1 MGLDRRRQL
10 TDIDW
15 KEPNM
20 RWSGVV
26 ITLSLATAL
35 ALVLQAEQAPAPA
48 GAPGQGAGARQG
60 GPATPGARPG
70 GPGAPGG
77 GRQGGG
83 RAGATGAPIGG
94 TLTPAVPD
102 ARGWG
107 WQVKASIN
115 PATPRPFYNK
125 AKELLFQDKQ
135 ITSYTM
141 STYNPDLYCEVGK
154 HYDYIWF
161 EMQHSTMSYD
171 DVRRMLL
178 TCPGVGAAPML
189 RMSDALESSI
199 QKATD
204 LGAIGIIVPTV
215 DDALEAR
222 DAARFARYPP
232 VGRRSSGGG
241 SFGQVWPGVNYRATV
256 NDNMLVT
263 VMIETLE
270 GVANAEEIAAT
281 HGVDV
286 ILIGNNDLSSFSGWN
301 QNDPRY
307 QDALIKVHD
316 AALKYGKYFGNA
328 GAQYLN
334 GYVLS
339 ADTRMVQ
346 NGPARDGWTPPR
358 GGGPG
363 GAGRGA
369 PAPGRGRG
377 DNLPE
382 PDPEPVIGLPG
393 GAPPA
398 PGRGGRGQ

>member
-1 MGLDRRRQL
+1 MQHW
-10 TDIDW
+10 I
-15 KEPNM
+15 
-20 RWSGVV
+20 VV
-26 ITLSLATAL
+26 ACLAAGF
-35 ALVLQAEQAPAPA
+35 ALVLPGNAVRAFLQPTAEQGPAPAPA
-48 GAPGQGAGARQG
+48 GTPAQGGARQG
-60 GPATPGARPG
+60 GGRTGGAAAAAATR
-70 GPGAPGG
+70 
-77 GRQGGG
+77 
-83 RAGATGAPIGG
+83 APIGG
-94 TLTPAVPD
+94 TLTPAKAD

-107 WQVKASIN
+107 WQVKASVN

-125 AKELLFQDKQ
+125 AKELLFEDKQ

-141 STYNPDLYCEVGK
+141 SSYNPELYCELRR
-154 HYDYIWF
+154 HFDYIWF

-171 DVRRMLL
+171 EVRRMLL
-178 TCPGVGAAPML
+178 ACPGRDGAAPMI
-189 RMSDALESSI
+189 RMPDALESSI
-199 QKATD
+199 QRATD

-222 DAARFARYPP
+222 DAARFSRYPP

-241 SFGQVWPGVNYRATV
+241 SFGQVWPGLNYRATV
-256 NDNMLVT
+256 NDNMLVV

-286 ILIGNNDLSSFSGWN
+286 VLIGNNDLSSFSGWS

-346 NGPARDGWTPPR
+346 NGPARDGWTPPAR
-358 GGGPG
+358 GG

-369 PAPGRGRG
+369 APAGRGRG
-377 DNLPE
+377 DSTPE

-393 GAPPA
+393 GAQPGTSTPA

>member
-1 MGLDRRRQL
+1 
-10 TDIDW
+10 
-15 KEPNM
+15 M
-20 RWSGVV
+20 RWQQCGLTAVV
-26 ITLSLATAL
+26 AMGL
-35 ALVLQAEQAPAPA
+35 ALVLQADQGRGDAAAPA
-48 GAPGQGAGARQG
+48 GGPGQGGGRTGGARAAG
-60 GPATPGARPG
+60 
-70 GPGAPGG
+70 PGG
-77 GRQGGG
+77 GRAG
-83 RAGATGAPIGG
+83 GATGAPIGG
-94 TLTPAVPD
+94 TIPLTPVD

-107 WQVKASIN
+107 WQVKALMN
-115 PATPRPFYNK
+115 PATPRPLYNK

-135 ITSYTM
+135 VTSYTI
-141 STYNPDLYCEVGK
+141 STFNPDLYCEVGK
-154 HYDYIWF
+154 HYDFVWF

-171 DVRRMLL
+171 EVRRMLL
-178 TCPGVGAAPML
+178 TCPNVGAAPML

-222 DAARFARYPP
+222 DAARFSRYPP

-241 SFGQVWPGVNYRATV
+241 SFGQVWPGINYRATV

-286 ILIGNNDLSSFSGWN
+286 VLIGNNDLSSFSGWQ

-307 QDALIKVHD
+307 QDALITVRN

-334 GYVLS
+334 GYALS

-346 NGPARDGWTPPR
+346 NGPARDGWTAPR

-363 GAGRGA
+363 RGA
-369 PAPGRGRG
+369 APAGGARGAAT
-377 DNLPE
+377 PE

-393 GAPPA
+393 GVPPA
-398 PGRGGRGQ
+398 STPGRGGRGQ

>member
-1 MGLDRRRQL
+1 MRWQHCGLTAVVVMGL
-10 TDIDW
+10 
-15 KEPNM
+15 
-20 RWSGVV
+20 
-26 ITLSLATAL
+26 AL
-35 ALVLQAEQAPAPA
+35 ILQAEQGTGNAPA
-48 GAPGQGAGARQG
+48 GGA
-60 GPATPGARPG
+60 
-70 GPGAPGG
+70 G

-83 RAGATGAPIGG
+83 RPGGAAAAAPIGG
-94 TLTPAVPD
+94 TLTPTALD

-107 WQVKASIN
+107 WQVKASLN
-115 PATPRPFYNK
+115 PATPRPLYNK
-125 AKELLFQDKQ
+125 AKELLLQDKA
-135 ITSYTM
+135 ITSYTIAA
-141 STYNPDLYCEVGK
+141 YNPDLYCEVGK

-171 DVRRMLL
+171 EVRRMIL
-178 TCPGVGAAPML
+178 TCPGVGAAPMI
-189 RMSDALESSI
+189 RMPDALESSI
-199 QKATD
+199 QRATD

-222 DAARFARYPP
+222 DAARFSRYPP
-232 VGRRSSGGG
+232 FGRRSSGGG

-286 ILIGNNDLSSFSGWN
+286 VLMGNNDLSSFSGWS

-307 QDALIKVHD
+307 QDALVKVRD

-334 GYVLS
+334 GYVLRP
-339 ADTRMVQ
+339 DTRMVQ

-358 GGGPG
+358 GGGAG
-363 GAGRGA
+363 GGRGTA
-369 PAPGRGRG
+369 PGGRGRG
-377 DNLPE
+377 DSVPE

-393 GAPPA
+393 SSPAPTPPAA

>member
-1 MGLDRRRQL
+1 
-10 TDIDW
+10 
-15 KEPNM
+15 M
-20 RWSGVV
+20 RIRHV
-26 ITLSLATAL
+26 IMVASLATGIAL
-35 ALVLQAEQAPAPA
+35 TVPGIVTAFRPDEAPPQAPAPQ
-48 GAPGQGAGARQG
+48 AP
-60 GPATPGARPG
+60 
-70 GPGAPGG
+70 PGG
-77 GRQGGG
+77 GRGAQGGG
-83 RAGATGAPIGG
+83 RAGGGAAAAANRPPIGG
-94 TLTPAVPD
+94 TLTPAKAD
-102 ARGWG
+102 ERGWG
-107 WQVKASIN
+107 WAVKASIN

-125 AKELLFQDKQ
+125 AKELLFQDQQ
-135 ITSYTM
+135 ITSYTL
-141 STYNPDLYCEVGK
+141 STYNPELYCELRK
-154 HYDYIWF
+154 HFDYIWF

-171 DVRRMLL
+171 EVRRMLL
-178 TCPGVGAAPML
+178 TCPGRDGAAPMI
-189 RMSDALESSI
+189 RMPDALESSI
-199 QKATD
+199 QRATD

-222 DAARFARYPP
+222 DAARFSRFPP
-232 VGRRSSGGG
+232 FGRRSSGGG

-256 NDNMLVT
+256 NDNMLVV

-286 ILIGNNDLSSFSGWN
+286 VLIGNNDLVSFSGWQ

-363 GAGRGA
+363 RGA
-369 PAPGRGRG
+369 APGGAPGRG
-377 DNLPE
+377 NAPE
-382 PDPEPVIGLPG
+382 PDPEPVLGLPG
-393 GAPPA
+393 K
-398 PGRGGRGQ
+398 

>member
-1 MGLDRRRQL
+1 MRIVTCVIGASLTAVLAMG
-10 TDIDW
+10 
-15 KEPNM
+15 
-20 RWSGVV
+20 
-26 ITLSLATAL
+26 
-35 ALVLQAEQAPAPA
+35 LQAEQGPPPA
-48 GAPGQGAGARQG
+48 
-60 GPATPGARPG
+60 
-70 GPGAPGG
+70 
-77 GRQGGG
+77 QGGG
-83 RAGATGAPIGG
+83 RGAGSEPGKLIGG
-94 TLTPAVPD
+94 TLTPAKAD

-107 WQVKASIN
+107 WQVKASVSPN
-115 PATPRPFYNK
+115 TPRPFYNK
-125 AKELLFQDKQ
+125 AKELLFQDQ
-135 ITSYTM
+135 RITSYTIA
-141 STYNPDLYCEVGK
+141 SYDEAFYCEVAK
-154 HYDYIWF
+154 HFDYVWF

-171 DVRRMLL
+171 EVRRMILA
-178 TCPGVGAAPML
+178 CPRAGAAPMI
-189 RMSDALESSI
+189 RMPDALESSI
-199 QKATD
+199 QRATD

-222 DAARFARYPP
+222 DAARFSRYPP

-241 SFGQVWPGVNYRATV
+241 SFGQAWPGVNYRATY
-256 NDNMLVT
+256 NDNVLVT

-286 ILIGNNDLSSFSGWN
+286 VMIGNNDLTSFSGWP

-358 GGGPG
+358 GGGAGRTG
-363 GAGRGA
+363 GQGAPAGRGGRSNA
-369 PAPGRGRG
+369 PP
-377 DNLPE
+377 
-382 PDPEPVIGLPG
+382 PDPEPVLGLPG
-393 GAPPA
+393 GPQPGTTTP

>member
-1 MGLDRRRQL
+1 MRVHNMFLVACL
-10 TDIDW
+10 TASFVMAI
-15 KEPNM
+15 
-20 RWSGVV
+20 
-26 ITLSLATAL
+26 
-35 ALVLQAEQAPAPA
+35 QADQNPAAPA
-48 GAPGQGAGARQG
+48 GTPGQG
-60 GPATPGARPG
+60 
-70 GPGAPGG
+70 GG

-83 RAGATGAPIGG
+83 RAGGAPAGTANRAPIGG
-94 TLTPAVPD
+94 TLTPAKPD
-102 ARGWG
+102 ERGWG

-141 STYNPDLYCEVGK
+141 SSYNPELYCELRK
-154 HYDYIWF
+154 HFDYIWF

-171 DVRRMLL
+171 EIRRMLL
-178 TCPGVGAAPML
+178 TCPGADGAAPMI
-189 RMSDALESSI
+189 RTSDALESTI
-199 QKATD
+199 QKVTD
-204 LGAIGIIVPTV
+204 LGAIGVIVPTV

-222 DAARFARYPP
+222 DAARFSRYPP
-232 VGRRSSGGG
+232 FGRRSSGGG
-241 SFGQVWPGVNYRATV
+241 SFGQVWPGVNYRQTI
-256 NDNMLVT
+256 NDNILVV
-263 VMIETLE
+263 VMIKTLE

-286 ILIGNNDLSSFSGWN
+286 VLIGNNDLASFSGWS

-346 NGPARDGWTPPR
+346 NGPARDGWTAPR

-363 GAGRGA
+363 RGA
-369 PAPGRGRG
+369 APAGRGRG
-377 DNLPE
+377 DNVPE
-382 PDPEPVIGLPG
+382 PDAEPVIGLPG
-393 GAPPA
+393 GAQPGTSAPA